1 VSHLSDHQLT
11 NFSSKDLKE
20 VRVATSAYGIH
31 LFGKVHLPESD
42 GKYIMFRA
50 FTSGPAETA
59 KLHCLHMEETEK
71 KDGDKVFRAIFGEGD
86 QLEWF
91 DI

>member
-1 VSHLSDHQLT
+1 
-11 NFSSKDLKE
+11 
-20 VRVATSAYGIH
+20 
-31 LFGKVHLPESD
+31 LPDSD

-50 FTSGPAETA
+50 FTSGGGETA

-86 QLEWF
+86 QLDWF